1 MQDNIFK
8 TPKGELYYTIKDNSV
23 TVTSYSGDDEV
34 LEIPETIE
42 DAKVRAIDKK
52 AFMNTRSLRRVV
64 LPDNIKKLSDWC
76 FSYCKMLT
84 EVEIPKRTLAM
95 GRSPFLGDSKLVKI
109 MPRSRKDYPDKK
121 FISMNDK
128 EKEDTARLLACAVNL
143 KEADFLL
150 NIKEAGRDAWFK
162 GFDQKII
169 SFIEEDDEE
178 GHTELILCGEED
190 IDCTLESFI
199 RNKRKE
205 KVRLAFLRLLYNT
218 GIEEKTENQLKDYL
232 RDHSVGCDSDESW
245 QVLKEEFGHEKKYYE
260 LYVEIGCLNDEN
272 FYDTLNDLGDKH
284 PEMKAVFIRW
294 NEQNKPAETDFFD
307 QFEL

>member
-1 MQDNIFK
+1 
-8 TPKGELYYTIKDNSV
+8 
-23 TVTSYSGDDEV
+23 
-34 LEIPETIE
+34 
-42 DAKVRAIDKK
+42 
-52 AFMNTRSLRRVV
+52 
-64 LPDNIKKLSDWC
+64 
-76 FSYCKMLT
+76 
-84 EVEIPKRTLAM
+84 
-95 GRSPFLGDSKLVKI
+95 
-109 MPRSRKDYPDKK
+109 
-121 FISMNDK
+121 MNDK